1 MPRVMEIV
9 GPAGAGKST
18 LCETLTRRSQT
29 FHAGNFP
36 DVRKFANAPFFLS
49 NGLPLL
55 GETLRLRRPDNGFL
69 HRREFAWLTIL
80 RGWPRVL
87 QKESHDHQF
96 IVLDQGPVYLL
107 AELREFGPRSLR
119 TQAAET
125 MWQGIYERWTNT
137 LDLIIWLDATDADL
151 MLRIRKRDKDHV
163 VKNKSNETTLTFL
176 TRYRKAYE
184 QIITRLVDQSSNL
197 KILRFDTSQ
206 KSAEEVASQLL
217 LELGVI

>member
-9 GPAGAGKST
+9 GPAGVGKST
-18 LCETLTRRSQT
+18 LREILTRRSQT
-29 FHAGNFP
+29 FHTGNFP
-36 DVRKFANAPFFLS
+36 DVRMFANAPFFLS

-55 GETLRLRRPDNGFL
+55 GETLRLRRPDSGSL

-87 QKESHDHQF
+87 QKESHDHQV
-96 IVLDQGPVYLL
+96 IVLDQGPIYLL
-107 AELREFGPRSLR
+107 AELREFGPQSLR

-125 MWQGIYERWTNT
+125 MWQGIFQRWTNV
-137 LDLIIWLDATDADL
+137 LDLVIWLDATDADL
-151 MLRIRKRDKDHV
+151 MLRIRKRDKGHI
-163 VKNKSNETTLTFL
+163 VKKESDETTLTFL

-184 QIITRLVDQSSNL
+184 QIIARLADQSSNL

-217 LELGVI
+217 QEPGLA